1 MRNPQVPKIISRLV
15 LLGMTALA
23 AGSARAADITFNVNT
38 TDDLIDDN
46 TDDGA
51 CHTSVGTCS
60 LRAAIMQA
68 NHLLD
73 AGVASV
79 VVPSG
84 VYKLTRPVNGPNGE
98 DNGDL
103 NLTVPN
109 NPAQFI
115 TITGAGFATVI
126 DGNQL
131 DGVFTIDP
139 MRVAGIRGVTI
150 RNGLRA
156 SGDGGGIL
164 NRGSLNIFECE
175 IENNSAG
182 RNGGGIYND
191 NVLKV
196 VRTGI
201 EANIAQVN
209 GGGIYSSGSLT
220 VGSSSFQSNVAHNT
234 GYGGGGMYV
243 SGPTKVRSSTLSFNS
258 ATSGNGG
265 GIFNLDQLT
274 VVNSTI
280 SYNAVKANGGGV
292 YNFGSTFLYNTT
304 LIGNA
309 ADRDGSYSSGS
320 GGGVYAEPTSGHRF
334 VTVNTLLASN
344 RVHAS
349 QAYSDC
355 DGTLEVYGFNL
366 LGDLS
371 GCLFTGN
378 GAGARGLVTRSTIG
392 PLLDNG
398 GPTLTHALLF
408 PSEAIDGTTVQ
419 GCIDDT
425 GALLTTDQRGAPRVN
440 GFRCD
445 VGAFEF
451 GAIVPVVDE
460 IFRDGFE

>member
-1 MRNPQVPKIISRLV
+1 MTVRNPRVANTILRIALLV
-15 LLGMTALA
+15 TIALA
-23 AGSARAADITFNVNT
+23 ASVVHATDVTFNVNT

-73 AGVASV
+73 PGVASV
-79 VVPSG
+79 IIPSG

-103 NLTVPN
+103 NLTLPN

-131 DGVFTIDP
+131 DRVFTIDP
-139 MRVAGIRGVTI
+139 MRIAGIRDVTI

-164 NRGSLNIFECE
+164 NHGSLNIFGCE
-175 IENNSAG
+175 IENNSG

-191 NVLKV
+191 GVLKV

-201 EANIAQVN
+201 EANIAQAN

-220 VGSSSFQSNVAHNT
+220 IGGSSFQLNVAHNI
-234 GYGGGGMYV
+234 GFGGGGIYT
-243 SGPTKVRSSTLSFNS
+243 SGPTKVVGSTLSFNS
-258 ATSGNGG
+258 APSGNGG
-265 GIFNLDQLT
+265 GIFNIDQLT

-280 SYNAVKANGGGV
+280 SYNAVAATGGGIF
-292 YNFGSTFLYNTT
+292 NFANAFLYNTT
-304 LIGNA
+304 VIGNA
-309 ADRDGSYSSGS
+309 ADSEGNNSGGN
-320 GGGVYAEPTSGHRF
+320 GGGVNAEPASGHRF
-334 VTVNTLLASN
+334 VAVNTLIASN
-344 RVHAS
+344 TVHAG
-349 QAYSDC
+349 QAFSDC
-355 DGTLEVYGFNL
+355 NGTLEVYGFNL
-366 LGDLS
+366 LGGLS

-378 GAGARGLVTRSTIG
+378 GASARGLVTRSTIG

-419 GCIDDT
+419 GCTDDT
-425 GALLTTDQRGAPRVN
+425 GALLTTDQRGAPRIN

-445 VGAFEF
+445 VGAYEY
-451 GAIVPVVDE
+451 GAVVDV
-460 IFRDGFE
+460 IFKSGFQ

>member
-1 MRNPQVPKIISRLV
+1 VSSPKAPTIILRLA
-15 LLGMTALA
+15 LLVMVALA
-23 AGSARAADITFNVNT
+23 AGNVRAADVTFNVNT

-46 TDDGA
+46 TDDGV

-73 AGVASV
+73 PGVASV
-79 VVPSG
+79 IVPSG
-84 VYKLTRPVNGPNGE
+84 VYKLTRPINGPDGE

-103 NLTVPN
+103 NLTLPN

-126 DGNQL
+126 DGNHL

-139 MRVAGIRGVTI
+139 MRIAGIRDVTI

-156 SGDGGGIL
+156 NGDGGGIL

-175 IENNSAG
+175 IENNSAS

-191 NVLKV
+191 SVLKV
-196 VRTGI
+196 VRTGM
-201 EANIAQVN
+201 EANIAQGN
-209 GGGIYSSGSLT
+209 GAGIYSSGSLT
-220 VGSSSFQSNVAHNT
+220 VSASGFQSNVAHNI
-234 GYGGGGMYV
+234 GFGGGGMYV
-243 SGPTKVRSSTLSFNS
+243 SGPTKVIGSTFSFNS
-258 ATSGNGG
+258 APSGNGG
-265 GIFNLDQLT
+265 GIFNIDQLT
-274 VVNSTI
+274 IINSTI
-280 SYNAVKANGGGV
+280 SYNAVKASGGGIF
-292 YNFGSTFLYNTT
+292 NFGNTFVYNTT

-309 ADRDGSYSSGS
+309 ADSDGDFSSGV
-320 GGGVYAEPTSGHRF
+320 GGGVYADSTSGHRF
-334 VTVNTLLASN
+334 VAVNTLIASN

-349 QAYSDC
+349 QAFSDC
-355 DGTLEVYGFNL
+355 DGTAEVYGFNL

-378 GAGARGLVTRSTIG
+378 GASARGLVTRSTIG

-408 PSEAIDGTTVQ
+408 PSEAIDGTMAQ

-445 VGAFEF
+445 VGAFEY
-451 GAIVPVVDE
+451 GAVVDK
-460 IFRDGFE
+460 IFFSGFE